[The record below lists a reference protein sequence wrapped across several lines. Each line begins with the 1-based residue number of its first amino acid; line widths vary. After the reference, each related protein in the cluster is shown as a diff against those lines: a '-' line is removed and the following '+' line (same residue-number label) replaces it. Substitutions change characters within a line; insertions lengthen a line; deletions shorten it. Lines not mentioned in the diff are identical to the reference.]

1 MPFLLLCRKVSDCCW
16 KMKTKA
22 KQKKSP
28 SQGKKK
34 SIVHKI
40 GNTPPKSFPPCPI
53 GDPNGSPKTFSLVLS
68 DRAQPFWPD
77 RLQAWWCGKCSRC
90 FCALRQRNGEGEGV
104 AKSP

>member
-40 GNTPPKSFPPCPI
+40 GNTPPNPSRPVQLGIRMGPQKPSLWSYRTE
-53 GDPNGSPKTFSLVLS
+53 PNLFGPTGCRPGGAAS
-68 DRAQPFWPD
+68 APD
-77 RLQAWWCGKCSRC
+77 VS
-90 FCALRQRNGEGEGV
+90 V
-104 AKSP
+104 H